1 MFILKIMNVN
11 NCLNDETMT
20 AVNAMNGQKDDNEYN
35 EELDTSVSILIGQ
48 RFNRNGKTK
57 CEAIY
62 LFYYMLCH
70 KNRAFVE
77 SYR

>member
-35 EELDTSVSILIGQ
+35 EELDTSGIDI
-48 RFNRNGKTK
+48 NRT
-57 CEAIY
+57 AIQSERKDQ
-62 LFYYMLCH
+62 M
-70 KNRAFVE
+70 
-77 SYR
+77 